1 MFVKEFLND
10 FQDIL
15 ISERLEIDKYPDN
28 FANVELSLL
37 QRELDK
43 LTTLIKDQNT
53 LTLAASTEFLKNY
66 QNLKENLKNKIEYI
80 NSTAEVYNKLNITY
94 DKNTLV
100 DFINFDIMVAARSI
114 QSEVDNILE
123 QTLAYNHNKS
133 GVELAYD
140 STHSLHWSS
149 AGNETYANRNGSFH
163 NSVTIALS
171 PSSFT
176 IGTEVRLVILKVD
189 GTTYTQTYIVDKETQ
204 VLTIYHELMQ
214 SLSVSVFTDIFDTT
228 SMSVSLNLNRYKRYG
243 TMSLPIQ
250 TLKAAEYLIF
260 NQVAVLQSDTY
271 LNYNLTLSF
280 SGKSINM
287 TIPINN
293 NLVCKRLDLLNEKEV
308 DTLIGMYIKDVYTE
322 DDLTLE
328 YVSQLED
335 KHEKYIVYKTKLV
348 DNVILNN
355 VIKVLDDTSF
365 KLLRNRDTDIEIG
378 MTIEF
383 YSFNESSSPLLKY
396 ITGFTK
402 NG

>member
-15 ISERLEIDKYPDN
+15 ISERLDIDKYPDN

-100 DFINFDIMVAARSI
+100 DFINFDITVAARSI
-114 QSEVDNILE
+114 PHEEGPNILE

-140 STHSLHWSS
+140 STHSLHWS
-149 AGNETYANRNGSFH
+149 EINRNGSFH

-214 SLSVSVFTDIFDTT
+214 SLSVSVFTAIVDTT
-228 SMSVSLNLNRYKRYG
+228 SMNVSLNLNRYKRYG
-243 TMSLPIQ
+243 TMSLPVQ

-308 DTLIGMYIKDVYTE
+308 DTLVGMYIKDVYTE

-328 YVSQLED
+328 YVAQLED